1 MENTPETG
9 APQAELPLP
18 ELPTPAPEGTAVA
31 QPRPVPYWH
40 TLLLLAVLGGMSL
53 LNVKTGH
60 GRDSGSEHLRIYLFT
75 MLYEWLLV
83 GYVWWGVRR
92 AGGSLRELIGGR
104 WQKVEDFLLDIGIA
118 FGGWIAT
125 LCVIAVIAVAMGMNH
140 AGNIGDTQK
149 QIGFLAPESHW
160 EILLWLCLRATA
172 GICEEILFRG
182 YLQRQCTRLVRNRWL
197 ALAVVSIF
205 FGMGHGYEGT
215 QRMVLIG
222 VLGFGLGTMSL
233 LRKSLRP
240 AMIAHST
247 QDAMAG
253 LLLRALR

>member
-1 MENTPETG
+1 MENTHENVTPPVEVSAFAP
-9 APQAELPLP
+9 APQ
-18 ELPTPAPEGTAVA
+18 PAA

-40 TLLLLAVLGGMSL
+40 TALLLAVLAGMSL
-53 LNVKTGH
+53 LNTKTGH
-60 GRDSGSEHLRIYLFT
+60 GRGSGNGHVRIYLAT
-75 MLYEWLLV
+75 MAYEWVLV
-83 GYVWWGVRR
+83 GYIWWGVRR
-92 AGGSLRELIGGR
+92 VGGSLRELIGGR

-125 LCVIAVIAVAMGMNH
+125 LIVLACIAVALGMDH
-140 AGNIGDTQK
+140 PGNLGETQK
-149 QIGFLAPESHW
+149 QIGFLAPQSAFDVV
-160 EILLWLCLRATA
+160 LWLGLSATA
-172 GICEEILFRG
+172 GFCEEVMFRG
-182 YLQRQCTRLVRNRWL
+182 YMQRQFTRLLRNRWL

-205 FGMGHGYEGT
+205 FGLGHGYEGP

-240 AMIAHST
+240 AMIAHT
-247 QDAMAG
+247 AQDVISG

>member
-1 MENTPETG
+1 MENMPESSPQAEPAVPAAAETAA
-9 APQAELPLP
+9 APQALPSVP
-18 ELPTPAPEGTAVA
+18 
-31 QPRPVPYWH
+31 QPVPYWH

-53 LNVKTGH
+53 MNVKTGH
-60 GRDSGSEHLRIYLFT
+60 GRSSGAAHLRLYLFT

-83 GYVWWGVRR
+83 GYVWWGIRR

-125 LCVIAVIAVAMGMNH
+125 LFVLAMIAVAMGMDH
-140 AGNIGDTQK
+140 AGNVGETQK
-149 QIGFLAPESHW
+149 QIGFLAPDSRW
-160 EILLWLCLRATA
+160 EIGLWLCLSATA
-172 GICEEILFRG
+172 GFCEEILFRG
-182 YLQRQCTRLVRNRWL
+182 YLQRQCTRLLRNRWL
-197 ALAVVSIF
+197 ALAVVSVF
-205 FGMGHGYEGT
+205 FALGHGYEGS

-233 LRKSLRP
+233 LRQSLRP
-240 AMIAHST
+240 AMIAHTT
-247 QDAMAG
+247 QDAISG